1 MIDFKSDKY
10 NRPLNKFKDIYIES
24 KNAGQKNIEALC
36 LSTCGRDQRP
46 SSRLINIKYI
56 TENSLIFFSNYD
68 SKKAKDIQHNNN
80 ISGIFFWNNINIQ
93 IRLEGIINKIDST
106 ESDEHFSQ
114 RSLEKNILA
123 ISSAQSNI
131 IKSYDEVLKKY
142 NNIKDNKHALTQR
155 PSYWGGYEIKPNY
168 FEFWYGHK
176 NRLNKRVSYI
186 YEDDE
191 WNKFY
196 LEP

>member
-10 NRPLNKFKDIYIES
+10 NRPLNKLKDIYIES

-56 TENSLIFFSNYD
+56 TENSLVFFSNYD

-114 RSLEKNILA
+114 
-123 ISSAQSNI
+123 
-131 IKSYDEVLKKY
+131 
-142 NNIKDNKHALTQR
+142 
-155 PSYWGGYEIKPNY
+155 
-168 FEFWYGHK
+168 
-176 NRLNKRVSYI
+176 
-186 YEDDE
+186 
-191 WNKFY
+191 
-196 LEP
+196 